1 MNLKRELEEREK
13 RKAKELLAR
22 DEEIGRLKK
31 TIEELKELLVQEES
45 LRKKRSKEA
54 DEEVAA
60 AE

>member
-13 RKAKELLAR
+13 RKVKELLAR